1 MRRRIWHP
9 SKRRLREWL
18 EEGDERLDAH
28 IDGCGRCAAR
38 LEDLSQPT
46 ASLADALHSMLAP
59 PDDLQ
64 DKLRVGIA
72 RKLDARADLELLG
85 EMLALPWR
93 TMQAMTADPPD
104 DDRDTKG

>member
-1 MRRRIWHP
+1 MNRRVWHP
-9 SKRRLREWL
+9 SKRRLRSWL
-18 EEGDERLDAH
+18 EEGDARLDAH
-28 IDGCGRCAAR
+28 IDGCTRCAAK

-46 ASLADALHSMLAP
+46 VSLAEALHSMLAP

-85 EMLALPWR
+85 EMFSIPYRTVQALS
-93 TMQAMTADPPD
+93 ADPPD
-104 DDRDTKG
+104 DPEDSKG